1 DALARAGASR
11 ADAAFVFAGRHAPAG
26 AARAAAAASRVL
38 GSARVV
44 GAAAHGVLAGDDEE
58 ETAPAVAVLALAG
71 VEAVAFRLESL
82 AGAED
87 AAAAEIEDALGRSAT
102 EGDLV
107 VLLADALAI
116 DVSRLLRA
124 LDEGLPEAVRIGAGA
139 ALDAA
144 GAGGLWCAGE
154 PVSGGAC
161 GLVLRLA
168 RPARWV
174 VAHGCRPITP
184 PLRVSR
190 SDG

>member
-1 DALARAGASR
+1 
-11 ADAAFVFAGRHAPAG
+11 
-26 AARAAAAASRVL
+26 
-38 GSARVV
+38 
-44 GAAAHGVLAGDDEE
+44 
-58 ETAPAVAVLALAG
+58 
-71 VEAVAFRLESL
+71 
-82 AGAED
+82 
-87 AAAAEIEDALGRSAT
+87 
-102 EGDLV
+102 
-107 VLLADALAI
+107 
-116 DVSRLLRA
+116 RA

-190 SDG
+190 SDGHWLLGLDGRPALDVYREAAGSALAADLRRASEHLLVALPADGAEGDF